1 MSCRMSAR
9 WLGSLSMP
17 WLRQKKLS
25 KTRAGSLQILNNEK
39 LLYVLSVLFDII
51 SITFWQGVCL
61 GSGIGNFDEIYDT
74 VVAYDK
80 GVSTACLSSIY
91 HAHKP

>member
-1 MSCRMSAR
+1 MSCRRSAR

-17 WLRQKKLS
+17 WLRQKRLL
-25 KTRAGSLQILNNEK
+25 KTRAGSLQILSNEK
-39 LLYVLSVLFDII
+39 LLYVLSVLFHII
-51 SITFWQGVCL
+51 SLTLCQGVCL

-80 GVSTACLSSIY
+80 GVSTTCLSSIY
-91 HAHKP
+91 HAHKS